1 MAERTEPS
9 IRGGTV
15 PTDVGTLRRILVHTP
30 GPEIRKMLNAL
41 SGGHPMLPSSLLL
54 DRAMDQHRNFV
65 ALLEADG
72 AKVLQLEAVL
82 DEAVEAARTAGILEV
97 WLQGLAPQLVPLAS
111 EVSGAVLL
119 GAVDRFTFH
128 TDPDGTFSPLVA
140 PAKGIMYTR
149 DLAIM
154 TPRGVVISNFVNPAR
169 NFETALIRLAF
180 EWSPSL
186 RDYPLAFDAR
196 EERLFL
202 QGGDVI
208 VADERTLFIGVG
220 NLTEEAAARRLAR
233 RLEMDVVAVQLPAGR
248 ERAGVEIYKDWHGLR
263 SLFLHLDSV
272 FNMVDRRRA
281 VAVPLLLE
289 AEHAGRDPLYRI
301 AAGLARTSAVATED
315 ADELRENLEQVGRIR
330 RFLAGSGEEDS
341 LPDGIKL
348 LDHLR
353 DEGWEIVPVGGEREG
368 EGDEFAWFVE
378 RVMRELYFQAANVVA
393 TAPGRVIA
401 CAENEHTLAALR
413 DAGVELRP
421 FEASEIVRWGGG
433 PHCLSLPLERDR

>member
-1 MAERTEPS
+1 MAATTPPT
-9 IRGGTV
+9 RGGDV
-15 PTDVGTLRRILVHTP
+15 HTDIGMLRRVLVHTP
-30 GPEIRKMLNAL
+30 GPEIRKMLNAI
-41 SGGHPMLPSSLLL
+41 SGQHPMLPSSLLL
-54 DRAMDQHRNFV
+54 DRAMEQHRAFV

-72 AKVLQLEAVL
+72 AEVLQLETVL
-82 DEAVEAARTAGILEV
+82 DDAVGAARTAGVLEI
-97 WLQGLAPQLVPLAS
+97 WLQGVAPQLVPVAA
-111 EVSGAVLL
+111 EISGAVLL
-119 GAVDRFTFH
+119 GAVDRFTYH
-128 TDPDGTFSPLVA
+128 TDPDGTFNPLVA

-186 RDYPLAFDAR
+186 RDYPVAFDAR

-208 VADERTLFIGVG
+208 VADERTLLIGVG

-233 RLEMDVVAVQLPAGR
+233 KLEMDVVAVQLPAGR

-272 FNMVDRRRA
+272 FNMTDRRRA
-281 VAVPLLLE
+281 IAVPLLLE
-289 AEHAGRDPLYRI
+289 SEHAGHDPLSRI
-301 AAGLARTSAVATED
+301 AAGLARTNAVSTED
-315 ADELRENLEQVGRIR
+315 ADELREQLEQVGRIR
-330 RFLAGSGEEDS
+330 RFLAGSGENDP

-348 LDHLR
+348 LDYLR
-353 DEGWEIVPVGGEREG
+353 GEGWEIAPVGGEREG
-368 EGDEFAWFVE
+368 EEFPWFVE

-413 DAGVELRP
+413 DAGVEARP

>member
-1 MAERTEPS
+1 MGERTEPS
-9 IRGGTV
+9 TRGGNV
-15 PTDVGTLRRILVHTP
+15 HTDVGPLRRVLVHTP
-30 GPEIRKMLNAL
+30 GPELRKMLNAL
-41 SGGHPMLPSSLLL
+41 SGDHPMLPSSLLL
-54 DRAMDQHRNFV
+54 DRAAEQHRGFV

-72 AKVLQLEAVL
+72 AQVLQLEVVL
-82 DEAVEAARTAGILEV
+82 DEAVEAARTAGILEI
-97 WLQGLAPQLVPLAS
+97 WLQGVAPQLVPRAS
-111 EVSGAVLL
+111 EVCGAVLL
-119 GAVDRFTFH
+119 GAVDRFTYH
-128 TDPDGTFSPLVA
+128 TDADGTFHPLVA

-154 TPRGVVISNFVNPAR
+154 TPRGVVISNFVNPGR
-169 NFETALIRLAF
+169 NFETALVRLAF

-186 RDYPLAFDAR
+186 RDYPVAFDAR

-208 VADERTLFIGVG
+208 VADERTLLIGVG
-220 NLTEEAAARRLAR
+220 NLTEEAAARGLAR
-233 RLEMDVVAVQLPAGR
+233 KLEMDVVAVQLPAGR

-289 AEHAGRDPLYRI
+289 AGHVGRDPLSRI
-301 AAGLARTSAVATED
+301 AAGLARTSAVATDD

-330 RFLAGSGEEDS
+330 RFLAGSGEEAP

-348 LDHLR
+348 VDHLR
-353 DEGWEIVPVGGEREG
+353 DEGWEIVPVGGAR
-368 EGDEFAWFVE
+368 EGDEYAWFVE

-413 DAGVELRP
+413 AAGVEVRP

-433 PHCLSLPLERDR
+433 PHCLSLPLERDG

>member
-1 MAERTEPS
+1 MSEGTQAPTT
-9 IRGGTV
+9 GGGNV
-15 PTDVGTLRRILVHTP
+15 ASDVGTLRRILVHTP

-41 SGGHPMLPSSLLL
+41 SGQHPMLPSSLLL
-54 DRAMDQHRNFV
+54 DRAAEQHRAFV
-65 ALLEADG
+65 AVLEGEG
-72 AKVLQLEAVL
+72 AEVLQLEAVL
-82 DEAVEAARTAGILEV
+82 DEAVETARAAGVLGI
-97 WLQGLAPQLVPLAS
+97 WLQGAAPQLVPLAA
-111 EVSGAVLL
+111 EVDGAVLL
-119 GAVDRFTFH
+119 GAVDRFPYH
-128 TDPDGTFSPLVA
+128 TDPDGTFNPLVA

-154 TPRGVVISNFVNPAR
+154 TPRGVVISNFVNAGR

-180 EWSPSL
+180 DWSPQL
-186 RDYPLAFDAR
+186 RDYPVAFDAR

-208 VADERTLFIGVG
+208 VADQSTLLVGVG

-233 RLEMDVVAVQLPAGR
+233 KLEMDVVAVQLPTGGN
-248 ERAGVEIYKDWHGLR
+248 RAGVEIYDSWHGLR

-272 FNMVDRRRA
+272 FNMVDRRHA

-289 AEHAGRDPLYRI
+289 AAHSGRDPLSRI
-301 AAGLARTSAVATED
+301 AAGLARTSPVDTED

-330 RFLAGSGEEDS
+330 RFRAGSGEDDPV
-341 LPDGIKL
+341 PDGIKL
-348 LDHLR
+348 VDYLR

-368 EGDEFAWFVE
+368 DEFAWFVE
-378 RVMRELYFQAANVVA
+378 RVLRELYFQAANVVA
-393 TAPGRVIA
+393 TAPGRVVA
-401 CAENEHTLAALR
+401 CAENGHTLAALR

-433 PHCLSLPLERDR
+433 PHCLSLPLEREP

>member
-1 MAERTEPS
+1 MADRPQSAT
-9 IRGGTV
+9 GGGNV
-15 PTDVGTLRRILVHTP
+15 ATDVGTLRRILVHTP

-41 SGGHPMLPSSLLL
+41 AGQHPMLPSSLLL
-54 DRAMDQHRNFV
+54 DRATEQHRSFV
-65 ALLEADG
+65 ALLEG
-72 AKVLQLEAVL
+72 AGAEVLRLETVL
-82 DEAVEAARTAGILEV
+82 DDAVDAARQAGILEI
-97 WLQGLAPQLVPLAS
+97 WLKGTAPQLVPFAS

-119 GAVDRFTFH
+119 GAVDRFTYH
-128 TDPDGTFSPLVA
+128 RDPEGTFHPLVA

-154 TPRGVVISNFVNPAR
+154 TPRGVVIANFVNVAR

-180 EWSPSL
+180 DWSPQL
-186 RDYPLAFDAR
+186 RDYHVAFDAR

-208 VADERTLFIGVG
+208 VADESTLLIGVG

-233 RLEMDVVAVQLPAGR
+233 KLEMDVIAVQLPTGGH
-248 ERAGVEIYKDWHGLR
+248 RAGVEIYESWHGLR

-281 VAVPLLLE
+281 LAVPLLLE
-289 AEHAGRDPLYRI
+289 AEHSGRDPLSRI
-301 AAGLARTSAVATED
+301 AAGLARTSPVDTGN
-315 ADELRENLEQVGRIR
+315 ADELRENLEKVGRIR
-330 RFLAGSGEEDS
+330 RFLAGSGEDDP

-348 LDHLR
+348 VDYLR
-353 DEGWEIVPVGGEREG
+353 NEGWEIVPVGGES

-378 RVMRELYFQAANVVA
+378 RVLRELYFQAANVVA
-393 TAPGRVIA
+393 TAPGRVVA
-401 CAENEHTLAALR
+401 CAENEYTLAALR
-413 DAGVELRP
+413 NAGVELQP

-433 PHCLSLPLERDR
+433 PHCLSLPLERDS

>member
-1 MAERTEPS
+1 MTERTPS
-9 IRGGTV
+9 STGGGNV

-41 SGGHPMLPSSLLL
+41 SGQHPMLPSSLLL
-54 DRAMDQHRNFV
+54 DRAMEQHRTFV
-65 ALLEADG
+65 AVLEAEG
-72 AKVLQLEAVL
+72 AEVLQLEMVL
-82 DEAVEAARTAGILEV
+82 DTAVEAAREAGVLGI
-97 WLQGLAPQLVPLAS
+97 WLQGAAPQLVPLAS
-111 EVSGAVLL
+111 DVSGAVLL
-119 GAVDRFTFH
+119 GAVDRFTYH
-128 TDPDGTFSPLVA
+128 TDPDGTFHPLVA

-180 EWSPSL
+180 DWSPQL
-186 RDYPLAFDAR
+186 GDYPVAFDAR

-208 VADERTLFIGVG
+208 VADEATLLVGVG

-233 RLEMDVVAVQLPAGR
+233 TLEMDVVAVQLPAGR

-289 AEHAGRDPLYRI
+289 AEHVGGDPLSRI
-301 AAGLARTSAVATED
+301 AAGLARTSAVTTED
-315 ADELRENLEQVGRIR
+315 ANELRENLEQVGRIR
-330 RFLAGSGEEDS
+330 RFRAGTGEDDP
-341 LPDGIKL
+341 LPAGIKFV
-348 LDHLR
+348 DYLR
-353 DEGWEIVPVGGEREG
+353 GEGWEIVPVGGER

-393 TAPGRVIA
+393 TAPGRVVA

>member
-1 MAERTEPS
+1 MSEGTQAPTT
-9 IRGGTV
+9 GGGNV
-15 PTDVGTLRRILVHTP
+15 ASDVGTLRRILVHTP

-41 SGGHPMLPSSLLL
+41 SGQHPMLPSSLLL
-54 DRAMDQHRNFV
+54 DRAAEQHRAFV
-65 ALLEADG
+65 AVLEGEG
-72 AKVLQLEAVL
+72 AEVLQLEAVL
-82 DEAVEAARTAGILEV
+82 DEAVETARAAGVLGI
-97 WLQGLAPQLVPLAS
+97 WLQGAAPQLVPLAA
-111 EVSGAVLL
+111 EVDGAVLL
-119 GAVDRFTFH
+119 GAVDRFTYH
-128 TDPDGTFSPLVA
+128 TDPDGTFNPLVA

-154 TPRGVVISNFVNPAR
+154 TPRGVVISNFVNAGR

-180 EWSPSL
+180 DWSPQL
-186 RDYPLAFDAR
+186 RDYPVAFDAR

-208 VADERTLFIGVG
+208 VADQSTLLVGVG

-233 RLEMDVVAVQLPAGR
+233 KLEMDVVAVQLPTGGN
-248 ERAGVEIYKDWHGLR
+248 RAGVEIYDSWHGLR

-272 FNMVDRRRA
+272 FNMVDRRHA

-289 AEHAGRDPLYRI
+289 AAHSGRDPLSRI
-301 AAGLARTSAVATED
+301 AAGLARTSPVDTED

-330 RFLAGSGEEDS
+330 RFRAGSGEDDPV
-341 LPDGIKL
+341 PDGIKL
-348 LDHLR
+348 VDYLR
-353 DEGWEIVPVGGEREG
+353 DEGWEIVTVGGER

-378 RVMRELYFQAANVVA
+378 RVLRELYFQAANVVA
-393 TAPGRVIA
+393 TAPGRVVA
-401 CAENEHTLAALR
+401 CAENGHTLAALR

-433 PHCLSLPLERDR
+433 PHCLSLPLEREP

>member
-1 MAERTEPS
+1 MSMPEKTHPVGS
-9 IRGGTV
+9 GFV
-15 PTDVGTLRRILVHTP
+15 PTDVGTLRRVLVHTP

-41 SGGHPMLPSSLLL
+41 SGQHPMLPSSLLL
-54 DRAMDQHRNFV
+54 DRAMEQHRGFL

-72 AKVLQLEAVL
+72 ATVLQLETVL
-82 DEAVEAARTAGILEV
+82 DEALEAARSAGIFEI
-97 WLQGLAPQLVPLAS
+97 WLQGVAPQLVPHAP

-119 GAVDRFTFH
+119 GADDRFTYH
-128 TDPDGTFSPLVA
+128 TDPGGTFHPLVA

-186 RDYPLAFDAR
+186 SDYPVAFDAR
-196 EERLFL
+196 EQRLFV

-208 VADERTLFIGVG
+208 VADGQTLLIGVG
-220 NLTEEAAARRLAR
+220 NLTEPAAARRLAQS
-233 RLEMDVVAVQLPAGR
+233 LHMNVVAVQLPTGGEPAGW
-248 ERAGVEIYKDWHGLR
+248 EIYKNWHGLR
-263 SLFLHLDSV
+263 SLFLHLDSI

-289 AEHAGRDPLYRI
+289 SEHAGRDPLSRI
-301 AAGLARTSAVATED
+301 AAGLARTSAVDAED
-315 ADELRENLEQVGRIR
+315 AAELRENLRNVGRIR
-330 RFLAGSGEEDS
+330 RFAAGSGEEDP

-348 LDHLR
+348 VDYLR
-353 DEGWEIVPVGGEREG
+353 DDGWEIVPVGGERDG
-368 EGDEFAWFVE
+368 NEFPWFVE
-378 RVMRELYFQAANVVA
+378 RVLRELYFQAANVVA
-393 TAPGRVIA
+393 TAPGRVLA
-401 CAENEHTLAALR
+401 CAENEHTLGALR
-413 DAGVELRP
+413 KAGVELRP

-433 PHCLSLPLERDR
+433 PHCMSLPLDRGP

>member
-1 MAERTEPS
+1 MTERTQSPT
-9 IRGGTV
+9 GGGNV

-41 SGGHPMLPSSLLL
+41 SGPHPMLPSSLLL
-54 DRAMDQHRNFV
+54 DRAMDQHRDFV

-72 AKVLQLEAVL
+72 AEVLQLETIL
-82 DEAVEAARTAGILEV
+82 DDAVEAARAAGVLDM
-97 WLQGLAPQLVPLAS
+97 WLKGVAPQLVPLAS

-119 GAVDRFTFH
+119 GAVDRFTYH
-128 TDPDGTFSPLVA
+128 TDPDGAFHPLVA

-154 TPRGVVISNFVNPAR
+154 TPRGVVISNFVNTAR

-180 EWSPSL
+180 DWSPQL
-186 RDYPLAFDAR
+186 RDYPVAFDAR

-208 VADERTLFIGVG
+208 VADESTLLIGVG
-220 NLTEEAAARRLAR
+220 NLTEEAAARRVAR
-233 RLEMDVVAVQLPAGR
+233 NLDMDVVAVELPSGDGL
-248 ERAGVEIYKDWHGLR
+248 AGVEIYDSWHGLR
-263 SLFLHLDSV
+263 SLFLHLDSI

-289 AEHAGRDPLYRI
+289 AEHSGRDPLSRI
-301 AAGLARTSAVATED
+301 AAGLARTSAVETRD
-315 ADELRENLEQVGRIR
+315 TDELRENLERVGRIR
-330 RFLAGSGEEDS
+330 RFRAGSGEDEP
-341 LPDGIKL
+341 LPEGIKL
-348 LDHLR
+348 VDYLR

-368 EGDEFAWFVE
+368 DKFAWFVE

-393 TAPGRVIA
+393 TAPGRVVA

-413 DAGVELRP
+413 DAGVELLP